1 MANTKSA
8 EKRIRS
14 NERKRLRN
22 QMYRSRVKTMIRK
35 AEELIF
41 GGESSE
47 DAVREAISTLDRAA
61 VKGIIHKN
69 NAARRKS
76 RLMKK
81 LNTHQH
87 LAEAA
92 KPTKKA
98 TTKKATTK
106 SAKSTAAKPATAK
119 RAAAPAAAPAAKPT
133 TTKKAATTKRAAAKS

>member
-22 QMYRSRVKTMIRK
+22 KMYRSRVKTMIRK

-41 GGESSE
+41 AGKPSDEALR
-47 DAVREAISTLDRAA
+47 DAISTLDKAA

-81 LNTHQH
+81 LND
-87 LAEAA
+87 
-92 KPTKKA
+92 
-98 TTKKATTK
+98 
-106 SAKSTAAKPATAK
+106 
-119 RAAAPAAAPAAKPT
+119 RAAAP
-133 TTKKAATTKRAAAKS
+133 TKG